1 MTNKIILITG
11 VSSGFGRAFAEAAL
25 AAGYTVIGTVRN
37 EDGRREFEAI
47 EPKRAKSLIL
57 DVTDFGAINPS
68 ISKVQHEIGPVD
80 VLVNNAGY
88 GHEGILE
95 ESSLEDMRRQFEV
108 NVFGAVALMKAVLP
122 TMRRRRSGHI
132 INITSMGGYIT
143 MPGIAYYCGS
153 KFALE
158 GITETLAK
166 EVKGFGI
173 HVTAVAPGSFR
184 TDWAGRSMVRSSRSI
199 ADYDSVFDPI
209 RKAREEKSGHQAGDP
224 IKAAEVLLKL
234 LTTEN
239 PPVHL
244 LLGSDALKL
253 VREKIDSLAGEI
265 TAWEDV
271 TLSTDTEGDDCVLYM
286 TTDGRYGEQAHVKR
300 SKALSRLALLRFAG
314 LSQINPKSQSECSG
328 LNWRIRPGKA
338 PDPVSVAAL
347 RRLTSLWVTPSLLAD
362 PSPSNRES
370 NSRRQLSHRRGR
382 TLNRC
387 DRPRR
392 LCGESSL
399 SQANRTAAHPAGNRK
414 SQLFR
419 APLVYDNCRKVGR
432 PKHPSSLGSRS

>member
-25 AAGYTVIGTVRN
+25 TEGYTVIGTVRN
-37 EDGRREFEAI
+37 EDARKEFETI
-47 EPKRAKSLIL
+47 DSERAKSLIL
-57 DVTDFGAINPS
+57 DVTDFAAIDAS
-68 ISKVQHEIGPVD
+68 ISKIEQEVGPVD

-95 ESSLEDMRRQFEV
+95 ESSLSDMRHQFEV

-122 TMRRRRSGHI
+122 TMRKRRSGHI

-158 GITETLAK
+158 GISETLAK

-173 HVTAVAPGSFR
+173 HVTAIAPGSFR
-184 TDWAGRSMVRSSRSI
+184 TDWAGRSMVRSGRSI

-209 RKAREEKSGHQAGDP
+209 RKAREEKSGHQTGDP
-224 IKAAEVLLKL
+224 IKAAGVLLKL
-234 LTTEN
+234 LVTEN

-244 LLGSDALKL
+244 LLGSDALRL

-271 TLSTDTEGDDCVLYM
+271 TLSTD
-286 TTDGRYGEQAHVKR
+286 
-300 SKALSRLALLRFAG
+300 F
-314 LSQINPKSQSECSG
+314 
-328 LNWRIRPGKA
+328 
-338 PDPVSVAAL
+338 
-347 RRLTSLWVTPSLLAD
+347 
-362 PSPSNRES
+362 
-370 NSRRQLSHRRGR
+370 
-382 TLNRC
+382 
-387 DRPRR
+387 
-392 LCGESSL
+392 
-399 SQANRTAAHPAGNRK
+399 
-414 SQLFR
+414 
-419 APLVYDNCRKVGR
+419 
-432 PKHPSSLGSRS
+432 GSRSSVA